1 MYFIWCWKT
10 DDQHVVQS
18 WSECTMGY
26 FVSGN
31 NSYDI
36 MLCYYIIIII
46 IIIIIILCIIVYY
59 VLFDEPLYPNF

>member
-46 IIIIIILCIIVYY
+46 IIIILCIIVYY